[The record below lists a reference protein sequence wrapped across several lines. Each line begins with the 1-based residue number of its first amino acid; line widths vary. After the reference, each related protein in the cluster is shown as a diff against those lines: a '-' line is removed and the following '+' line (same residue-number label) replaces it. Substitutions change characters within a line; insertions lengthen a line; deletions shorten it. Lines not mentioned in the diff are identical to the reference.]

1 MKAITETF
9 PTYFNCSN
17 YGNSYKEILPVT
29 HLGEKSGDKDLAT
42 SMKYIL
48 EQI

>member
-1 MKAITETF
+1 MRAMSDVF
-9 PTYFNCSN
+9 PNYFNTSA
-17 YGNSYKEILPVT
+17 YDSSFKEILPVT
-29 HLGEKSGDKDLAT
+29 HLDDKSSEKDLAT